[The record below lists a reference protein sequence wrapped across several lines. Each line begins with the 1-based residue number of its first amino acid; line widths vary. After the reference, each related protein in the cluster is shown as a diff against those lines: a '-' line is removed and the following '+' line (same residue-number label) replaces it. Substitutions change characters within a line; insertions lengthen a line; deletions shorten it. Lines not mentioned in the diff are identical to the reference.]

1 MSAIYLIKSNNKL
14 KIGYSKNPWKRYKQL
29 CTGSADNLALVMTFY
44 CKNTRDLEKYLHKR
58 FDKYRV
64 NGEWFSVSVMDVLT
78 ELSCINLTNYGHFSD
93 PQEIETPKALVE
105 SEFATDEEMDDFF
118 DEINEMLA
126 DNKKFDAKNGKCP
139 SFSA

>member
-105 SEFATDEEMDDFF
+105 SEF
-118 DEINEMLA
+118 
-126 DNKKFDAKNGKCP
+126 
-139 SFSA
+139 